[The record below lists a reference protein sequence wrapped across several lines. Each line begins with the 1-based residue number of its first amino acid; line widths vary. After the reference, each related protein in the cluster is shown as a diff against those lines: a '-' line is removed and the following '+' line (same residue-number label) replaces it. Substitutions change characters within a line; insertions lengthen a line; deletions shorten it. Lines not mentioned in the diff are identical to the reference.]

1 MDSEREKGMN
11 IMKHMKKRI
20 LSGLLAGLVSVSSL
34 AVLAPSSVSAAGL
47 GYWPEPLPMG
57 NQWYYQ
63 NESLQPYGSCFQIDE
78 LKNWSPDNDPDAR
91 YNRGSIPLR
100 DRWMGPSV
108 NPLASRDAKVMPLAM
123 SNARASEAASQGGDG
138 DFVYAFNN
146 FQYVDTYNFWGGSSG
161 EGPIAIPS
169 PEHIDAAHRN
179 GVPATGT
186 IFIPWGDYTYGN
198 RFVQELVEKKPDGTY
213 PAADKLIEIAQY
225 YGFDGYIFNA
235 ESGTGVPGFK
245 DFLAYI
251 QKNKPDNFTISWYN
265 GSGSLSTG
273 SIQNWMQDGDT
284 RITDEWWL
292 DMSGNGNVDGTIAAA
307 QEMGVDPWNIH
318 STWEYWPMS
327 GMSGTKGGDYH
338 ARLDKNGMLKIS
350 LGILAPTVTLTQ
362 SKNSDD
368 FMNVQDQKLWVGPT
382 FDPSSTY
389 RPQSEFCGFASM
401 VADKTPVIG
410 TDFVTNFTTGNGY
423 KFYENG
429 KETGKKDGWYNRS
442 LTDVLPTW
450 RWIIESE
457 GEKLSAKIDFD
468 DAWWGGTSMKV
479 YGNMDANK
487 ANHVKLY
494 SSQLDITKDS
504 KFSITY
510 KAPKGG
516 VDVELGLCFG
526 NDYADENFK
535 FYPIETTANGEWNT
549 ATFDLSGDAGKRAIA
564 ISLRF
569 NAPEGVSD
577 YSINV
582 GRMAF
587 TTTDAA
593 PATVTDITL
602 DEVIYPTDTTMEAR
616 IYWEK
621 ADNAFMYMIHR
632 VLPDDTREFVG
643 ATPSDAFYLGK
654 YDRLDNEAAATFEIT
669 PYTENGVK
677 GSTTSFAI
685 DWKDMPENSFF
696 EVPPMGENLALG
708 QPAVSSVTCVAD
720 GPVDKINDGV
730 IPNSKW
736 CSQRVPGY
744 AVIDLGKEVD
754 IQRWVVYH
762 ANARGAG
769 EGVDMNTVAFDFSY
783 AKDDGKPLLTGD
795 DGASRA
801 RVQSMS
807 FTQADR
813 VTGNKQ
819 NVTDRNLSEPI
830 KARYIKLNVTQS
842 DNSPWHAIRVYEFQV
857 YTNPGVLSVAAP
869 STPLARNVTVKNNEG
884 ATDTVVIDNVGMLY
898 TTGTYASGGTISEN
912 TGVVKLYESMD
923 AEEPIAQVKATQPD
937 ESYKQRSVGI
947 AKFENL
953 ELNAEGGRLFYE
965 ILDESGG
972 EILHSA
978 RYSVE
983 YAPETGEAITEP
995 KAELLGTVRGFQLRD
1010 RYGVLNLSGLPEGA
1024 EVTVY
1029 ASEDADHPIRFS
1041 NPAGK
1046 DGKVSIDG
1054 VPLEAEGAGNVY
1066 YEVFVSGRPNSKR
1079 FSVSYESAMALQA
1092 DLSGL
1097 NELIEKCSIY
1107 TEDECTT
1114 ATWPAFEEALSE
1126 AKALSEADTQTAEA
1140 ARAKLSEAYANLR
1153 KKADTQRLAE
1163 VAAELDEA
1171 HPATKY
1177 TETSYARFKAEL
1189 DKCYALI
1196 KADDSNEFEVEQA
1209 RIKLEAAMRGLV
1221 ENTGATVTGV
1231 AVDPATITLDRGVTQ
1246 KFTATVTGEGDPT
1259 QAVTWTLSG
1268 NQSDKTTIKADGTLK
1283 ISVEETADTLTVT
1296 ATSKLDEGK
1305 SATATV
1311 TVTDEVVAPNIT
1323 VTVAPETLEVT
1334 ADPGQKGQFTAI
1346 VEGAEDQTVVWTIS
1360 GNTDENTLI
1369 ENGQLFLGTDET
1381 ASEMT
1386 VTATSVENPDC
1397 SGTAKV
1403 IVIRS
1408 NKEALQE
1415 AYDANKDRVEEEY
1428 TTETW
1433 AAFKAALDK
1442 AEEVLAKAAA
1452 TQDEVDAAEAE
1463 LERTALALVKRGNKL
1478 DLENLIAYA
1487 KAEQAKPEYQYVVP
1501 AVKKAFEE
1509 ALSKAEEVMA
1519 DIDASEADVQAAYDE
1534 LLEKTWMLEYKGNK
1548 ENLKDLYEFAEMLD
1562 LELYTSKTA
1571 EPVRAA
1577 LEAAK
1582 AVLDNENALQ
1592 ADIDEAYN
1600 GLKAAVDGLTLKVN
1614 KDALGEL
1621 IKGAEAIDLS
1631 KYLDSSKTDF
1641 AGALENAKAV
1651 YADDQATDKDVY
1663 DAYNRLQKAIF
1674 DLRLIPDKSLLE
1686 DLLNKASEMD
1696 ESKYT
1701 AESFAVLKAAMEE
1714 ALVVFNDTEA
1724 TESDVKAAETKLSD
1738 AIEGLALKDGSTTD
1752 DGNADSPDT
1761 GDYTPLFGI
1770 TIALAVIAGGALVL
1784 RRRLYNK

>member
-1 MDSEREKGMN
+1 
-11 IMKHMKKRI
+11 MKHMKKRI
-20 LSGLLAGLVSVSSL
+20 IACLLAGLMSVSSL
-34 AVLAPSSVSAAGL
+34 SVISPSVSAAGL

-91 YNRGSIPLR
+91 YNRGSIELR
-100 DRWMGPSV
+100 DRWMGPNV

-169 PEHIDAAHRN
+169 PEHIDSAHRN

-186 IFIPWGDYTYGN
+186 IFIPWGDYAYGN
-198 RFVQELVEKKPDGTY
+198 RFVQEMVEKNPDGTY

-251 QKNKPDNFTISWYN
+251 QRKKPDNFTISWYN
-265 GSGSLSTG
+265 GSGTLNTG
-273 SIQNWMQDGDT
+273 SIQNWMQDGEE
-284 RITDEWWL
+284 RVTDEWWL

-327 GMSGTKGGDYH
+327 GMSGTKGGNYQ
-338 ARLDKNGMLKIS
+338 ARLDENGILKIS

-362 SKNSDD
+362 AKDSDD
-368 FMNVQDQKLWVGPT
+368 FINVQDQKLWVGPT

-429 KETGKKDGWYNRS
+429 EVTGKEDGWYNRS

-457 GEKLSAKIDFD
+457 GQKLSAKIDFD

-479 YGNMDANK
+479 YGSMDAEK
-487 ANHVKLY
+487 SNHIKLY
-494 SSQLDITKDS
+494 SSQLDITETS

-510 KAPKGG
+510 KAPKDG
-516 VDVELGLCFG
+516 VNVELGLCYG
-526 NDYADENFK
+526 DDYSDENFK
-535 FYPIETTANGEWNT
+535 FYPIETTAGESWNT
-549 ATFDLSGDAGKRAIA
+549 ATVDLSGDAGKRAIA
-564 ISLRF
+564 ISLRYT
-569 NAPEGVSD
+569 APEGVTD
-577 YSINV
+577 YAMNV

-587 TTTDAA
+587 TTNDKA
-593 PATVTDITL
+593 PATVSDITL
-602 DEVIYPTDTTMEAR
+602 DEVIYPTDLNMEAR

-621 ADNAFMYMIHR
+621 ADDAFMYMIHR
-632 VLPDDTREFVG
+632 VLPDGKREFVG

-654 YDRLDNEAAATFEIT
+654 HERIGDEEAATFEIT

-677 GSTTSFAI
+677 GSATSFSIA
-685 DWKDMPENSFF
+685 WKDFPADSFV
-696 EVPPMGENLALG
+696 EVPEMGENLALG
-708 QPAVSSVTCVAD
+708 KPAVSSVTCVAD

-744 AVIDLGKEVD
+744 AVIDLGEEKD
-754 IQRWVVYH
+754 ISRWVVYH

-783 AKDDGKPLLTGD
+783 AGDDGKPLLTGD
-795 DGASRA
+795 DAASRA
-801 RVQSMS
+801 RVQSLS
-807 FTQADR
+807 FTRADA

-819 NVTDRNLSEPI
+819 NITDRNLSEPI

-857 YTNPGVLSVAAP
+857 YENPGVLSVAAP

-884 ATDTVVIDNVGMLY
+884 ATDTVVVDNVGMLY
-898 TTGTYASGGTISEN
+898 TSGQYPGGSISEN
-912 TGVVKLYESMD
+912 TGVVKLYDSLT

-937 ESYKQRSVGI
+937 NSYKQRSVGI

-983 YAPETGEAITEP
+983 YAPETGDAITEP
-995 KAELLGTVRGFQLRD
+995 TAELLGTVRGSQLRD

-1024 EVTVY
+1024 EVSVY

-1041 NPAGK
+1041 NPAV
-1046 DGKVSIDG
+1046 DGKATVTG
-1054 VPLEAEGAGNVY
+1054 VPLNAEGAGNVY
-1066 YEVFVSGRPNSKR
+1066 YEVFVSGRPNSQR
-1079 FSVSYESAMALQA
+1079 FSVAYDSAMAIPA

-1097 NELIEKCSIY
+1097 NELIDRCSIY
-1107 TEDECTT
+1107 TEADSTS
-1114 ATWPAFEEALSE
+1114 ATWPAFNEALTA
-1126 AKALSEADTQTAEA
+1126 AKAVEEGADTAAAEA
-1140 ARAKLSEAYANLR
+1140 ARAALAKAYADLR
-1153 KKADTQRLAE
+1153 GKADTQRLAE
-1163 VAAELDEA
+1163 LTADFAA
-1171 HPATKY
+1171 KY
-1177 TETSYARFKAEL
+1177 QENNYTATSYQAFKEEL
-1189 DKCYALI
+1189 DKCNAMI
-1196 KADDSNEFEVEQA
+1196 KSGDCNEFEVEQA
-1209 RIKLEAAMRGLV
+1209 RIALEASVRGLV

-1231 AVDPATITLDRGVTQ
+1231 TVDPDSAELGKGATH

-1259 QAVTWTLSG
+1259 QAVTWTLEG
-1268 NQSDKTTIKADGTLK
+1268 NEHENTVIKADGTLR
-1283 ISVEETADTLTVT
+1283 ISVNETAKTLTVT
-1296 ATSKLDEGK
+1296 ATSKLDESK

-1311 TVTDEVVAPNIT
+1311 TVTDEIVEPDIT
-1323 VTVAPETLEVT
+1323 VTITPEELKVD
-1334 ADPGQKGQFTAI
+1334 ANPGQKGQFTAL
-1346 VEGAEDQTVVWTIS
+1346 VEGTDNQDVEWTIS
-1360 GNTDENTLI
+1360 GNSSEETLI
-1369 ENGQLFLGTDET
+1369 TNGQLFLGTDET
-1381 ASEMT
+1381 ATEMT

-1397 SGTAKV
+1397 FGTAKV
-1403 IVIRS
+1403 IVDRANMTLLQKTYEYAKDLSTEGVTDSAKAYFEKVLAEAEAVLADPAATQEEVDTAWNNLLEGIWGLGITQGDKTMLEQLIIKADSMIPNQDKYVQDNWQQLVDALADAKAMMDNGDALEEDIQPVADALLDAILAQRFKADKS
-1408 NKEALQE
+1408 NLEDLI
-1415 AYDANKDRVEEEY
+1415 NKAESIDLSKYTEESVAVFQ
-1428 TTETW
+1428 
-1433 AAFKAALDK
+1433 AAFKAAN
-1442 AEEVLAKAAA
+1442 AVLADESLSEDDQDVVDNAVAELNAAIENLSVKDDATNPDDGKDDNSKPDDGKDEGNNNTSTGDNTSKPDSDKNDPAATGDATPVLLMAVLATVAAA
-1452 TQDEVDAAEAE
+1452 GV
-1463 LERTALALVKRGNKL
+1463 
-1478 DLENLIAYA
+1478 
-1487 KAEQAKPEYQYVVP
+1487 
-1501 AVKKAFEE
+1501 
-1509 ALSKAEEVMA
+1509 
-1519 DIDASEADVQAAYDE
+1519 
-1534 LLEKTWMLEYKGNK
+1534 
-1548 ENLKDLYEFAEMLD
+1548 
-1562 LELYTSKTA
+1562 
-1571 EPVRAA
+1571 
-1577 LEAAK
+1577 
-1582 AVLDNENALQ
+1582 
-1592 ADIDEAYN
+1592 
-1600 GLKAAVDGLTLKVN
+1600 
-1614 KDALGEL
+1614 
-1621 IKGAEAIDLS
+1621 
-1631 KYLDSSKTDF
+1631 YLF
-1641 AGALENAKAV
+1641 
-1651 YADDQATDKDVY
+1651 
-1663 DAYNRLQKAIF
+1663 
-1674 DLRLIPDKSLLE
+1674 
-1686 DLLNKASEMD
+1686 
-1696 ESKYT
+1696 
-1701 AESFAVLKAAMEE
+1701 
-1714 ALVVFNDTEA
+1714 
-1724 TESDVKAAETKLSD
+1724 
-1738 AIEGLALKDGSTTD
+1738 
-1752 DGNADSPDT
+1752 
-1761 GDYTPLFGI
+1761 
-1770 TIALAVIAGGALVL
+1770 
-1784 RRRLYNK
+1784 RRRLCK

>member
-1 MDSEREKGMN
+1 
-11 IMKHMKKRI
+11 MKRVKKRI
-20 LSGLLAGLVSVSSL
+20 LASLLAGLMAASSL
-34 AVLAPSSVSAAGL
+34 SALYPTSVSAAGL

-100 DRWMGPSV
+100 DRWMGPNV

-169 PEHIDAAHRN
+169 PEHIDSAHRN

-186 IFIPWGDYTYGN
+186 IFIPWGDSAYGS
-198 RFVQELVEKKPDGTY
+198 RFVSEMVEKAPDGSY

-235 ESGTGVPGFK
+235 ESGTGVYGFK

-251 QKNKPDNFTISWYN
+251 QRKKPDNFTISWYN

-273 SIQNWMQDGDT
+273 SIQSWMQDGDT

-292 DMSGNGNVDGTIAAA
+292 DMSGNGNVDSTIAAA

-338 ARLDKNGMLKIS
+338 ARLDENGILKIS

-362 SKNSDD
+362 AKDSDD
-368 FMNVQDQKLWVGPT
+368 FINVQDQKLWVGPT

-429 KETGKKDGWYNRS
+429 IVTGKEDGWYNRS

-457 GEKLSAKIDFD
+457 GQKLSAKIDFD

-487 ANHVKLY
+487 SNHIKLY
-494 SSQLDITKDS
+494 SAQLDITETS

-510 KAPKGG
+510 KAPKDG
-516 VDVELGLCFG
+516 VNVELGLCFG
-526 NDYADENFK
+526 DDYSDENFK
-535 FYPIETTANGEWNT
+535 FYPIETTAGESWNT
-549 ATFDLSGDAGKRAIA
+549 ATVDLSGDAGKRAIA
-564 ISLRF
+564 ISLRYT
-569 NAPEGVSD
+569 APEGVTD
-577 YSINV
+577 YAMNV

-587 TTTDAA
+587 TTNDKA
-593 PATVTDITL
+593 PATVSDITL
-602 DEVIYPTDTTMEAR
+602 DEVIYPTDLNMEAR

-632 VLPDDTREFVG
+632 VLPDGKREFVG

-654 YDRLDNEAAATFEIT
+654 YNRIGDEEAATFEIT

-677 GSTTSFAI
+677 GSATSFSIA
-685 DWKDMPENSFF
+685 WKDFPADSFV
-696 EVPPMGENLALG
+696 EVPEMGENLALG
-708 QPAVSSVTCVAD
+708 KPAVSSVICVAD

-744 AVIDLGKEVD
+744 AVIDLGEEKD
-754 IQRWVVYH
+754 ISRWVVYH

-783 AKDDGKPLLTGD
+783 AGDDGKPLLTGD
-795 DGASRA
+795 DADSKA
-801 RVQSMS
+801 RVQAMQ
-807 FTQADR
+807 FTKVDS

-857 YTNPGVLSVAAP
+857 YENPGVLSVAAP

-884 ATDTVVIDNVGMLY
+884 ATDTVVVDNVGMLY
-898 TTGTYASGGTISEN
+898 ASGQYPGGTISEN
-912 TGVVKLYESMD
+912 TGVVKLYDSLT
-923 AEEPIAQVKATQPD
+923 AEEPIAQVKATQPN

-965 ILDESGG
+965 ILDESGAD
-972 EILHSA
+972 ILHSA

-983 YAPETGEAITEP
+983 YAPETGEEITEP
-995 KAELLGTVRGFQLRD
+995 TAELLGTVRGAQLRD
-1010 RYGVLNLSGLPEGA
+1010 RYGVLNLSDLPEGA
-1024 EVTVY
+1024 EVSVY

-1041 NPAGK
+1041 NPAV
-1046 DGKVSIDG
+1046 DGKATVTGI
-1054 VPLEAEGAGNVY
+1054 PLNAEGAGNVY
-1066 YEVFVSGRPNSKR
+1066 YEVFVSGRPNSQR
-1079 FSVSYESAMALQA
+1079 FSVAYDSAMAIPA

-1097 NELIEKCSIY
+1097 NELIDRCSIY
-1107 TEDECTT
+1107 TEADSTS
-1114 ATWPAFEEALSE
+1114 ATWPAFNKALTA
-1126 AKALSEADTQTAEA
+1126 AKAVEEGADTAAAEA
-1140 ARAKLSEAYANLR
+1140 ARAALAKAYADLR
-1153 KKADTQRLAE
+1153 GKADTQRLAE
-1163 VAAELDEA
+1163 LTADFAA
-1171 HPATKY
+1171 KY
-1177 TETSYARFKAEL
+1177 QENNYTATSYQAFKEEL
-1189 DKCYALI
+1189 DKCNAMI
-1196 KADDSNEFEVEQA
+1196 KSGDCNEFEVEQA
-1209 RIKLEAAMRGLV
+1209 RIALEASVRGLV
-1221 ENTGATVTGV
+1221 ENNGATVTNV
-1231 AVDPATITLDRGVTQ
+1231 TVDPDSIELGKGETH
-1246 KFTATVTGEGDPT
+1246 KFTAIVTGEGDPT
-1259 QAVTWTLSG
+1259 QAVTWTVEGAKSP
-1268 NQSDKTTIKADGTLK
+1268 KTSMKADGTLK
-1283 ISVEETADTLTVT
+1283 ISVEETAKTLTVT
-1296 ATSKLDEGK
+1296 ATSKLDESK

-1311 TVTDEVVAPNIT
+1311 TVTDEIVEPNIT
-1323 VTVAPETLEVT
+1323 VTITPEELKVD
-1334 ADPGQKGQFTAI
+1334 ANPGQKGQFTAL
-1346 VEGAEDQTVVWTIS
+1346 VEGAEDDDTVTWTIS
-1360 GNTDENTLI
+1360 GNSSEETLI
-1369 ENGQLFLGTDET
+1369 TNGQLFLGTDET

-1397 SGTAKV
+1397 FGTAKV
-1403 IVIRS
+1403 IVDRA
-1408 NKEALQE
+1408 NMTLLQKT
-1415 AYDANKDRVEEEY
+1415 YEY
-1428 TTETW
+1428 AKGLSTEGVT
-1433 AAFKAALDK
+1433 DS
-1442 AEEVLAKAAA
+1442 AKAYF
-1452 TQDEVDAAEAE
+1452 EKVLAEAE
-1463 LERTALALVKRGNKL
+1463 AVLNNAAASQEEVNTAWDNLLEGIWRLGIVQGDKTMLKQ
-1478 DLENLIAYA
+1478 LIV
-1487 KAEQAKPEYQYVVP
+1487 KAEAMIPNQDKYV
-1501 AVKKAFEE
+1501 
-1509 ALSKAEEVMA
+1509 
-1519 DIDASEADVQAAYDE
+1519 Q
-1534 LLEKTWMLEYKGNK
+1534 
-1548 ENLKDLYEFAEMLD
+1548 
-1562 LELYTSKTA
+1562 
-1571 EPVRAA
+1571 
-1577 LEAAK
+1577 
-1582 AVLDNENALQ
+1582 DNWQQL
-1592 ADIDEAYN
+1592 
-1600 GLKAAVDGLTLKVN
+1600 V
-1614 KDALGEL
+1614 DALDAAQKMMDNGDALDEDIKPVADDLLNAILAQRYKANKANLEEL
-1621 IKGAEAIDLS
+1621 IKKAEAIDLS
-1631 KYLDSSKTDF
+1631 KYTEESVAVFRAALNVANLVMDDMTLSEDDQSVVDNAEMKLRDAIENLSLKDEDGNNSSEGNDPSQGGSSSDNDSSKPETS
-1641 AGALENAKAV
+1641 K
-1651 YADDQATDKDVY
+1651 
-1663 DAYNRLQKAIF
+1663 
-1674 DLRLIPDKSLLE
+1674 P
-1686 DLLNKASEMD
+1686 
-1696 ESKYT
+1696 ESSKP
-1701 AESFAVLKAAMEE
+1701 E
-1714 ALVVFNDTEA
+1714 
-1724 TESDVKAAETKLSD
+1724 
-1738 AIEGLALKDGSTTD
+1738 
-1752 DGNADSPDT
+1752 ADSPATSDISF
-1761 GDYTPLFGI
+1761 PLFL
-1770 TIALAVIAGGALVL
+1770 IAAMMSIAAAGAYLFH
-1784 RRRLYNK
+1784 RRCRN

>member
-11 IMKHMKKRI
+11 IMKHMKKRV
-20 LSGLLAGLVSVSSL
+20 LSGLLAGLISVSSL
-34 AVLAPSSVSAAGL
+34 TVLAPGRVSADGATL

-146 FQYVDTYNFWGGSSG
+146 FQYVDTYNFWGGSSA

-186 IFIPWGDYTYGN
+186 IFIPWGDSAYGN
-198 RFVQELVEKKPDGTY
+198 RFVSELVEKKPDGTY

-235 ESGTGVPGFK
+235 ESGTGVSGFK

-265 GSGSLSTG
+265 GRGSVGTG
-273 SIQNWMQDGDT
+273 DIQSWMQDGDT

-479 YGNMDANK
+479 YGNMDADK

-654 YDRLDNEAAATFEIT
+654 YDRLDNETAATFEIT

-677 GSTTSFAI
+677 GSTTSFVI

-736 CSQRVPGY
+736 CSQSRQGY

-807 FTQADR
+807 FTQADS

-819 NVTDRNLSEPI
+819 NITDRNLSEPI

-842 DNSPWHAIRVYEFQV
+842 DNSQWHAIRVYEFQV

-898 TTGTYASGGTISEN
+898 TTGKYPGGTISEN

-923 AEEPIAQVKATQPD
+923 AEEPFAQVKAEQPN

-953 ELNAEGGRLFYE
+953 ELNAKGGRLFYE
-965 ILDESGG
+965 ILDECGV

-995 KAELLGTVRGFQLRD
+995 KAELPGTVRGFQLRD

-1041 NPAGK
+1041 NPAGA

-1054 VPLEAEGAGNVY
+1054 IPLNAEGAGNVY
-1066 YEVFVSGRPNSKR
+1066 YEVFVSGRPNSDR
-1079 FSVSYESAMALQA
+1079 FSVSYDSAMALPA

-1097 NELIEKCSIY
+1097 QELIEKCSIY

-1114 ATWPAFEEALSE
+1114 ATWPAFEEALNE
-1126 AKALSEADTQTAEA
+1126 AKALSEANTEDAED

-1171 HPATKY
+1171 HPEMDY
-1177 TETSYARFKAEL
+1177 TGSSYAKFKAEL

-1221 ENTGATVTGV
+1221 EDNGATVTGV
-1231 AVDPATITLDRGVTQ
+1231 AVDPATITLDRGVSQ

-1268 NQSDKTTIKADGTLK
+1268 NQSSKTTIKADGTLK
-1283 ISVEETADTLTVT
+1283 ISVEETAETLTVT
-1296 ATSKLDEGK
+1296 ATSKLDEEK

-1311 TVTDEVVAPNIT
+1311 TVTEEVVPPTIT
-1323 VTVAPETLEVT
+1323 VTITPDELKVS
-1334 ADPGQKGQFTAI
+1334 ADPGQKGQFTAT
-1346 VEGAEDQTVVWTIS
+1346 VEGAEDDNSVVWTIS
-1360 GNTDENTLI
+1360 GNTDQNTLI

-1403 IVIRS
+1403 IVVRTDKS
-1408 NKEALQE
+1408 LLQE
-1415 AYDANKDRVEEEY
+1415 TYNQAMELS
-1428 TTETW
+1428 TEGAT
-1433 AAFKAALDK
+1433 ASAVKVFEAALK
-1442 AEEVLAKAAA
+1442 RAEEVLADGLADQE
-1452 TQDEVDAAEAE
+1452 TVDQTWKDLIFAIHG
-1463 LERTALALVKRGNKL
+1463 LGVSQGNKDNL
-1478 DLENLIAYA
+1478 NKLIAM
-1487 KAEQAKPEYQYVVP
+1487 AEEMV
-1501 AVKKAFEE
+1501 AVKDKYVEKNWQTLLD
-1509 ALSKAEEVMA
+1509 AL
-1519 DIDASEADVQAAYDE
+1519 D
-1534 LLEKTWMLEYKGNK
+1534 
-1548 ENLKDLYEFAEMLD
+1548 
-1562 LELYTSKTA
+1562 
-1571 EPVRAA
+1571 
-1577 LEAAK
+1577 AAK
-1582 AVLDNENALQ
+1582 AVRDNGDALDEDVKEASQALLDAIIMQRFKANKDNLQEVINKANALDLDQ
-1592 ADIDEAYN
+1592 YTDESVQLFLAA
-1600 GLKAAVDGLTLKVN
+1600 LKEANAVMDN
-1614 KDALGEL
+1614 AEL
-1621 IKGAEAIDLS
+1621 SE
-1631 KYLDSSKTDF
+1631 
-1641 AGALENAKAV
+1641 
-1651 YADDQATDKDVY
+1651 DDQA
-1663 DAYNRLQKAIF
+1663 
-1674 DLRLIPDKSLLE
+1674 
-1686 DLLNKASEMD
+1686 
-1696 ESKYT
+1696 
-1701 AESFAVLKAAMEE
+1701 
-1714 ALVVFNDTEA
+1714 VVDN
-1724 TESDVKAAETKLSD
+1724 AETKLSD

-1761 GDYTPLFGI
+1761 GDYSPLFGI
-1770 TIALAVIAGGALVL
+1770 TIALAAIAGGALVL

>member
-1 MDSEREKGMN
+1 
-11 IMKHMKKRI
+11 MKHLKKRI
-20 LSGLLAGLVSVSSL
+20 LSGLMAGLVSVSSL
-34 AVLAPSSVSAAGL
+34 AVLAPSRVSAAGL

-108 NPLASRDAKVMPLAM
+108 NPKASRDAKVMPLAM

-169 PEHIDAAHRN
+169 PEHIDSAHRN

-186 IFIPWGDYTYGN
+186 IFIPWGDYAYGN
-198 RFVQELVEKKPDGTY
+198 RFVSELVEKKPDGTY

-235 ESGTGVPGFK
+235 ESGTGVSGFK

-265 GSGSLSTG
+265 GRGSVGTG
-273 SIQNWMQDGDT
+273 DIQSWMQDGDT

-292 DMSGNGNVDGTIAAA
+292 DMSGNGYVDGTIEAA

-338 ARLDKNGMLKIS
+338 ARLDENGMLKIS

-389 RPQSEFCGFASM
+389 RPQNEFCGFANM
-401 VADKTPVIG
+401 VADRTPVIG

-479 YGNMDANK
+479 YGDMDANK

-535 FYPIETTANGEWNT
+535 FYPIETTENGEWNT

-577 YSINV
+577 YALNV

-632 VLPDDTREFVG
+632 VLPDGTREFVG

-677 GSTTSFAI
+677 GSATSFAI
-685 DWKDMPENSFF
+685 DWKNMPEDSFF
-696 EVPPMGENLALG
+696 KVPPMGENLALG

-736 CSQRVPGY
+736 CSNSRPGY

-754 IQRWVVYH
+754 IQRWIVYH

-769 EGVDMNTVAFDFSY
+769 EGVDMNTVDFDFSY

-795 DGASRA
+795 DFASRA

-807 FTQADR
+807 FTPADS

-819 NVTDRNLSEPI
+819 NVTDRNLSAPI
-830 KARYIKLNVTQS
+830 KARYIKLNVTKS
-842 DNSPWHAIRVYEFQV
+842 DNSPWSAIRVYEFQV

-884 ATDTVVIDNVGMLY
+884 ATDTVVVDNVGMLY
-898 TTGTYASGGTISEN
+898 TTGKYPGGSISAN
-912 TGVVKLYESMD
+912 TGVVKLYESME
-923 AEEPIAQVKATQPD
+923 AEEPFAQVKAEQPN

-1054 VPLEAEGAGNVY
+1054 VPLEAEGAGSVY
-1066 YEVFVSGRPNSKR
+1066 YEVFVSRRPNSDR
-1079 FSVSYESAMALQA
+1079 FSVSYDSAMTVPA

-1097 NELIEKCSIY
+1097 RELIEKCSIY
-1107 TEDECTT
+1107 TEEECTT
-1114 ATWPAFEEALSE
+1114 ATWTAFEEALNE
-1126 AKALSEADTQTAEA
+1126 AKALSEANTEDAEA
-1140 ARAKLSEAYANLR
+1140 ARAKLSEAFANLR

-1163 VAAELDEA
+1163 VTAALDES
-1171 HPATKY
+1171 HSEKDY
-1177 TETSYARFKAEL
+1177 TGSSYASFKAEL

-1221 ENTGATVTGV
+1221 EDNGATVTGV
-1231 AVDPATITLDRGVTQ
+1231 TVDPATITLDRGVSQ

-1268 NQSDKTTIKADGTLK
+1268 NQSSKTTIKADGTLK
-1283 ISVEETADTLTVT
+1283 ISVEETAETLTVT
-1296 ATSKLDEGK
+1296 ATSKLDEEK

-1311 TVTDEVVAPNIT
+1311 TVTEEVVPPTIT
-1323 VTVAPETLEVT
+1323 VTITPDELKVS
-1334 ADPGQKGQFTAI
+1334 ADPGQKGQFTAT
-1346 VEGAEDQTVVWTIS
+1346 VEGAEDDNSVVWSIS

-1369 ENGQLFLGTDET
+1369 ANGQLFLGTDET

-1403 IVIRS
+1403 IVVRTDKS
-1408 NKEALQE
+1408 LLQE
-1415 AYDANKDRVEEEY
+1415 TYNQAKELS
-1428 TTETW
+1428 TEGAT
-1433 AAFKAALDK
+1433 ASAVKVFEAALK
-1442 AEEVLAKAAA
+1442 HAEEVLADGLADQE
-1452 TQDEVDAAEAE
+1452 TVDQTWKDLIFAIHG
-1463 LERTALALVKRGNKL
+1463 LGVSQGNKDNL
-1478 DLENLIAYA
+1478 NKLIAM
-1487 KAEQAKPEYQYVVP
+1487 AEEMV
-1501 AVKKAFEE
+1501 AVKDKYVEKNWQTLLD
-1509 ALSKAEEVMA
+1509 AL
-1519 DIDASEADVQAAYDE
+1519 D
-1534 LLEKTWMLEYKGNK
+1534 
-1548 ENLKDLYEFAEMLD
+1548 
-1562 LELYTSKTA
+1562 
-1571 EPVRAA
+1571 
-1577 LEAAK
+1577 AAK
-1582 AVLDNENALQ
+1582 AVRDNGDALDEDVKEASQALLDAIIMQ
-1592 ADIDEAYN
+1592 RF
-1600 GLKAAVDGLTLKVN
+1600 KAN
-1614 KDALGEL
+1614 KDNLEDLINKANELDLDQYTDESVQLFLAALKEANAVMDNAEL
-1621 IKGAEAIDLS
+1621 SE
-1631 KYLDSSKTDF
+1631 
-1641 AGALENAKAV
+1641 
-1651 YADDQATDKDVY
+1651 DDQAVVDH
-1663 DAYNRLQKAIF
+1663 
-1674 DLRLIPDKSLLE
+1674 
-1686 DLLNKASEMD
+1686 
-1696 ESKYT
+1696 
-1701 AESFAVLKAAMEE
+1701 AEA
-1714 ALVVFNDTEA
+1714 
-1724 TESDVKAAETKLSD
+1724 KLAD
-1738 AIEGLALKDGSTTD
+1738 AIKNLSLKEDGSGTD
-1752 DGNADSPDT
+1752 TDGDNDNVNSPDT
-1761 GDYTPLFGI
+1761 DDYTPLMGVAV
-1770 TIALAVIAGGALVL
+1770 ALATIGAGALVL
-1784 RRRLYNK
+1784 RRRIGSK

>member
-1 MDSEREKGMN
+1 
-11 IMKHMKKRI
+11 MKHMKKRI
-20 LSGLLAGLVSVSSL
+20 IACLLAGLMSVSSL
-34 AVLAPSSVSAAGL
+34 SVISPSVSAAGL

-91 YNRGSIPLR
+91 YNRGSIELR
-100 DRWMGPSV
+100 DRWMGPNV

-169 PEHIDAAHRN
+169 PEHIDSAHRN

-186 IFIPWGDYTYGN
+186 IFIPWGDYAYGN
-198 RFVQELVEKKPDGTY
+198 RFVQEMVEKNPDGTY

-251 QKNKPDNFTISWYN
+251 QRKKPDNFTISWYN
-265 GSGSLSTG
+265 GSGTLNTG
-273 SIQNWMQDGDT
+273 SIQNWMQDGEE
-284 RITDEWWL
+284 RVTDEWWL

-327 GMSGTKGGDYH
+327 GMSGTKGGNYQ
-338 ARLDKNGMLKIS
+338 ARLDENGILKIS

-362 SKNSDD
+362 AKNSDD
-368 FMNVQDQKLWVGPT
+368 FINVQDQKLWVGPT

-429 KETGKKDGWYNRS
+429 VVTGKEDGWYNRS

-457 GEKLSAKIDFD
+457 GQKLSAKIDFD

-479 YGNMDANK
+479 YGNMDAEK
-487 ANHVKLY
+487 SNHIKLY
-494 SSQLDITKDS
+494 SAQLDITETS

-510 KAPKGG
+510 KAPKDG
-516 VDVELGLCFG
+516 VNVELGLCYG
-526 NDYADENFK
+526 DDYSDENFK
-535 FYPIETTANGEWNT
+535 FYPIETTAGEGWNT
-549 ATFDLSGDAGKRAIA
+549 ASVDLSGDAGKRAIA
-564 ISLRF
+564 ISLHYT
-569 NAPEGVSD
+569 APEGVTD
-577 YSINV
+577 YAMNV

-587 TTTDAA
+587 TTNDKA
-593 PATVTDITL
+593 PATVSDITL
-602 DEVIYPTDTTMEAR
+602 DEVIYPTDLNMEAR

-621 ADNAFMYMIHR
+621 ADDAFMYMIHR
-632 VLPDDTREFVG
+632 VLPDDKREFVG

-654 YDRLDNEAAATFEIT
+654 YNRIGDEEAATFEIT

-677 GSTTSFAI
+677 GSATSFSIA
-685 DWKDMPENSFF
+685 WKDFPADSFV
-696 EVPPMGENLALG
+696 EVPEMGENLALG
-708 QPAVSSVTCVAD
+708 KPAVSSVTCVAD

-744 AVIDLGKEVD
+744 AVIDLGEEKD
-754 IQRWVVYH
+754 ISRWVVYH

-783 AKDDGKPLLTGD
+783 AGDDGKPLLTGD
-795 DGASRA
+795 DAASRA
-801 RVQSMS
+801 RVQSLS
-807 FTQADR
+807 FTRADA

-819 NVTDRNLSEPI
+819 NITDRNLSEPI

-857 YTNPGVLSVAAP
+857 YENPGVLSVAAP

-884 ATDTVVIDNVGMLY
+884 ATDTVVVDNVGMLY
-898 TTGTYASGGTISEN
+898 TSGQYPGGSISEN
-912 TGVVKLYESMD
+912 TGVVKLYDSLT

-937 ESYKQRSVGI
+937 NSYKQRSVGI

-983 YAPETGEAITEP
+983 YAPETGEEITEP
-995 KAELLGTVRGFQLRD
+995 TAELLGTVRGAQLRD

-1041 NPAGK
+1041 NPAV
-1046 DGKVSIDG
+1046 DGKATVTG
-1054 VPLEAEGAGNVY
+1054 VPLNAEGAGNVY
-1066 YEVFVSGRPNSKR
+1066 YEVFVSGRPNSQR
-1079 FSVSYESAMALQA
+1079 FSVAYDSAMAIPA

-1097 NELIEKCSIY
+1097 NELIDRCSIY
-1107 TEDECTT
+1107 TEADSTS
-1114 ATWPAFEEALSE
+1114 ATWPAFNEALTA
-1126 AKALSEADTQTAEA
+1126 AKAVEEGADTAAAEA
-1140 ARAKLSEAYANLR
+1140 ARAALAKAYADLR
-1153 KKADTQRLAE
+1153 GKADTQRLAE
-1163 VAAELDEA
+1163 LTADFAA
-1171 HPATKY
+1171 KY
-1177 TETSYARFKAEL
+1177 QENNYTATSYQAFKEEL
-1189 DKCYALI
+1189 DKCNAMI
-1196 KADDSNEFEVEQA
+1196 KSGDCNEFEVEQA
-1209 RIKLEAAMRGLV
+1209 RIALEASVRGLV

-1231 AVDPATITLDRGVTQ
+1231 TVDPDSIELGKGATH

-1259 QAVTWTLSG
+1259 QAVTWTLEG
-1268 NQSDKTTIKADGTLK
+1268 NEHENTVIKADGTLR
-1283 ISVEETADTLTVT
+1283 ISVNETAKTLTVT
-1296 ATSKLDEGK
+1296 ATSKLDESK

-1311 TVTDEVVAPNIT
+1311 TVTDEIVEPDIKVTIT
-1323 VTVAPETLEVT
+1323 PEELKVD
-1334 ADPGQKGQFTAI
+1334 ANPGQKGQFTAL
-1346 VEGAEDQTVVWTIS
+1346 VEGTDNQDVEWTIS
-1360 GNTDENTLI
+1360 GNSSEETLI
-1369 ENGQLFLGTDET
+1369 TNGQLFLGTDET
-1381 ASEMT
+1381 ATEMT

-1397 SGTAKV
+1397 FGTAKV
-1403 IVIRS
+1403 IVDRANMTLLQKTYDYAKNLSTEGVTDSAKAYFEKVLAEAEAVLNNAAASQEEVDTAWNNLLEGIWGLGIVQGDKTMLEQLIVKAEAMIPNQDKYVQDNWQQLVDALADAKAMMDNGDALEEDIQPVADALLDAILAQRFKADKS
-1408 NKEALQE
+1408 NLEDLI
-1415 AYDANKDRVEEEY
+1415 NKAESIDLSKYTEESVAVFR
-1428 TTETW
+1428 
-1433 AAFKAALDK
+1433 AAFKAAN
-1442 AEEVLAKAAA
+1442 AVLADESLSEDDQDVVDNAVAELNAAIENLSVKDDATNPDDGKDDNSKPDDGKDEGNTSTGDNTSKPDSDKNDPAATGDATPVLLMAVLATVAAA
-1452 TQDEVDAAEAE
+1452 GV
-1463 LERTALALVKRGNKL
+1463 
-1478 DLENLIAYA
+1478 
-1487 KAEQAKPEYQYVVP
+1487 
-1501 AVKKAFEE
+1501 
-1509 ALSKAEEVMA
+1509 
-1519 DIDASEADVQAAYDE
+1519 
-1534 LLEKTWMLEYKGNK
+1534 
-1548 ENLKDLYEFAEMLD
+1548 
-1562 LELYTSKTA
+1562 
-1571 EPVRAA
+1571 
-1577 LEAAK
+1577 
-1582 AVLDNENALQ
+1582 
-1592 ADIDEAYN
+1592 
-1600 GLKAAVDGLTLKVN
+1600 
-1614 KDALGEL
+1614 
-1621 IKGAEAIDLS
+1621 
-1631 KYLDSSKTDF
+1631 YLF
-1641 AGALENAKAV
+1641 
-1651 YADDQATDKDVY
+1651 
-1663 DAYNRLQKAIF
+1663 
-1674 DLRLIPDKSLLE
+1674 
-1686 DLLNKASEMD
+1686 
-1696 ESKYT
+1696 
-1701 AESFAVLKAAMEE
+1701 
-1714 ALVVFNDTEA
+1714 
-1724 TESDVKAAETKLSD
+1724 
-1738 AIEGLALKDGSTTD
+1738 
-1752 DGNADSPDT
+1752 
-1761 GDYTPLFGI
+1761 
-1770 TIALAVIAGGALVL
+1770 
-1784 RRRLYNK
+1784 RRRLCK

>member
-1 MDSEREKGMN
+1 
-11 IMKHMKKRI
+11 MKHMKKRI
-20 LSGLLAGLVSVSSL
+20 IACLLAGLMSVSSL
-34 AVLAPSSVSAAGL
+34 SVISPSVSAAGL

-91 YNRGSIPLR
+91 YNRGSIELR
-100 DRWMGPSV
+100 DRWMGPNV

-169 PEHIDAAHRN
+169 PEHIDSAHRN

-186 IFIPWGDYTYGN
+186 IFIPWGDYAYGN
-198 RFVQELVEKKPDGTY
+198 RFVSEMVEKAPDGSY

-251 QKNKPDNFTISWYN
+251 QRKKPDNFTISWYN
-265 GSGSLSTG
+265 GSGTLNTG
-273 SIQNWMQDGDT
+273 SIQNWMQDGEE
-284 RITDEWWL
+284 RVTDEWWL

-327 GMSGTKGGDYH
+327 GMSGTKGGNYQ
-338 ARLDKNGMLKIS
+338 ARLDENGILKIS

-362 SKNSDD
+362 AKDSDD
-368 FMNVQDQKLWVGPT
+368 FINVQDQKLWVGPT

-429 KETGKKDGWYNRS
+429 EVTGKEDGWYNRS

-457 GEKLSAKIDFD
+457 GQKLSAKIDFD

-479 YGNMDANK
+479 YGNMDAEK
-487 ANHVKLY
+487 SNHIKLY
-494 SSQLDITKDS
+494 SAQLDITETS

-510 KAPKGG
+510 KAPKDG
-516 VDVELGLCFG
+516 VNVELGLCYG
-526 NDYADENFK
+526 DDYSDENFK
-535 FYPIETTANGEWNT
+535 FYPIETTAGEGWNT
-549 ATFDLSGDAGKRAIA
+549 ATVDLSGDAGKRAIA
-564 ISLRF
+564 ISLRYT
-569 NAPEGVSD
+569 APEGVTD
-577 YSINV
+577 YAMNV

-587 TTTDAA
+587 TTNDEA
-593 PATVTDITL
+593 PATVSDITL
-602 DEVIYPTDTTMEAR
+602 DEVIYPTDLNMEAR

-621 ADNAFMYMIHR
+621 ADDAFMYMIHR
-632 VLPDDTREFVG
+632 VLPDGKREFVG

-654 YDRLDNEAAATFEIT
+654 HERIGDEEAATFEIT

-677 GSTTSFAI
+677 GSATSFSIA
-685 DWKDMPENSFF
+685 WKDFPADSFV
-696 EVPPMGENLALG
+696 EVPEMGENLALG
-708 QPAVSSVTCVAD
+708 KPAVSSVTCVAD

-744 AVIDLGKEVD
+744 AVIDLGEEKD
-754 IQRWVVYH
+754 ISRWVVYH

-783 AKDDGKPLLTGD
+783 AGDDGKPLLTGD
-795 DGASRA
+795 DADSKA
-801 RVQSMS
+801 RVQAMQ
-807 FTQADR
+807 FTKVDS

-819 NVTDRNLSEPI
+819 NITDRNLSEPI

-857 YTNPGVLSVAAP
+857 YENPGVLSVAAP

-884 ATDTVVIDNVGMLY
+884 ATDTVVVDNVGMLY
-898 TTGTYASGGTISEN
+898 TSGQYPGGSISEN
-912 TGVVKLYESMD
+912 TGVVKLYDSLT

-983 YAPETGEAITEP
+983 YAPETGEEITEP
-995 KAELLGTVRGFQLRD
+995 TAELLGTVRGSQLRD

-1024 EVTVY
+1024 EVSVY

-1041 NPAGK
+1041 NPAV
-1046 DGKVSIDG
+1046 DGKTTVTGI
-1054 VPLEAEGAGNVY
+1054 PLNAEGAGNVY
-1066 YEVFVSGRPNSKR
+1066 YEVFVSGRPNSQR
-1079 FSVSYESAMALQA
+1079 FSVSYDSAMAIPA

-1097 NELIEKCSIY
+1097 NELIDRCSIY
-1107 TEDECTT
+1107 TEADSTS
-1114 ATWPAFEEALSE
+1114 ATWPAFNEALTA
-1126 AKALSEADTQTAEA
+1126 AKAVEEGADTAAAEA
-1140 ARAKLSEAYANLR
+1140 ARAALAKAYADLR
-1153 KKADTQRLAE
+1153 GKADTQRLAE
-1163 VAAELDEA
+1163 LTADFAA
-1171 HPATKY
+1171 KY
-1177 TETSYARFKAEL
+1177 QENNYTATSYQAFKEEL
-1189 DKCYALI
+1189 DKCNAMI
-1196 KADDSNEFEVEQA
+1196 KSGDCNEFEVEQA
-1209 RIKLEAAMRGLV
+1209 RIALEASVRGLV

-1231 AVDPATITLDRGVTQ
+1231 TVDPDSAELGKGATQ

-1259 QAVTWTLSG
+1259 QAVTWTLEG
-1268 NQSDKTTIKADGTLK
+1268 NEHENTVIKADGTLR
-1283 ISVEETADTLTVT
+1283 ISVNETAKTLTVT
-1296 ATSKLDEGK
+1296 ATSKLDESK

-1311 TVTDEVVAPNIT
+1311 TVTDEIVEPDIKVTIT
-1323 VTVAPETLEVT
+1323 PEELKVD
-1334 ADPGQKGQFTAI
+1334 ANPGQKGQFTAL
-1346 VEGAEDQTVVWTIS
+1346 VEGTDNQDVEWTIS
-1360 GNTDENTLI
+1360 GNSSEETLI
-1369 ENGQLFLGTDET
+1369 TNGQLFLGTDET
-1381 ASEMT
+1381 ATEMT

-1397 SGTAKV
+1397 FGTAKV
-1403 IVIRS
+1403 IVDRANMTLLQKTYDYAKNLSTEGVTDSAKAYFEKVLAEAEAVLNNAAASQEEVNTAWDNLLEGIWGLGITQGDKTMLEQLIIKADSMIPNQDKYVQDNWQQLVDALADAKAMMDNGDALEEDIQPVADALLEAILAQRFKADKS
-1408 NKEALQE
+1408 NLEDLI
-1415 AYDANKDRVEEEY
+1415 NKAESIDLSKYTEESVAVFQ
-1428 TTETW
+1428 
-1433 AAFKAALDK
+1433 AAFKAAN
-1442 AEEVLAKAAA
+1442 AVLADESLSEDDQDVVDNAVAELNAAIENLSVKDDATNPDDGKDDNSKPDDGKDEGNTSTGDNTSKPDSDKNDPAATGDATPVLLMAVLATVAAA
-1452 TQDEVDAAEAE
+1452 GV
-1463 LERTALALVKRGNKL
+1463 
-1478 DLENLIAYA
+1478 
-1487 KAEQAKPEYQYVVP
+1487 
-1501 AVKKAFEE
+1501 
-1509 ALSKAEEVMA
+1509 
-1519 DIDASEADVQAAYDE
+1519 
-1534 LLEKTWMLEYKGNK
+1534 
-1548 ENLKDLYEFAEMLD
+1548 
-1562 LELYTSKTA
+1562 
-1571 EPVRAA
+1571 
-1577 LEAAK
+1577 
-1582 AVLDNENALQ
+1582 
-1592 ADIDEAYN
+1592 
-1600 GLKAAVDGLTLKVN
+1600 
-1614 KDALGEL
+1614 
-1621 IKGAEAIDLS
+1621 
-1631 KYLDSSKTDF
+1631 YLF
-1641 AGALENAKAV
+1641 
-1651 YADDQATDKDVY
+1651 
-1663 DAYNRLQKAIF
+1663 
-1674 DLRLIPDKSLLE
+1674 
-1686 DLLNKASEMD
+1686 
-1696 ESKYT
+1696 
-1701 AESFAVLKAAMEE
+1701 
-1714 ALVVFNDTEA
+1714 
-1724 TESDVKAAETKLSD
+1724 
-1738 AIEGLALKDGSTTD
+1738 
-1752 DGNADSPDT
+1752 
-1761 GDYTPLFGI
+1761 
-1770 TIALAVIAGGALVL
+1770 
-1784 RRRLYNK
+1784 RRRLCK